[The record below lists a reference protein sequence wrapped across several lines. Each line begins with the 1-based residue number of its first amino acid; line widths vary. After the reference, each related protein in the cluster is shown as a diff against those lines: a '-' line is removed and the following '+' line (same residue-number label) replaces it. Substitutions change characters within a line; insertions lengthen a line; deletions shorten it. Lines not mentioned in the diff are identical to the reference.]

1 VLFETTMRVED
12 GRRSYCRRS
21 SPRIMRGEEIAHMVI
36 GMSAAR
42 IC

>member
-1 VLFETTMRVED
+1 MLETTMRVED
-12 GRRSYCRRS
+12 GRRSDRRRS
-21 SPRIMRGEEIAHMVI
+21 SPRIMRSEKIAHMVI